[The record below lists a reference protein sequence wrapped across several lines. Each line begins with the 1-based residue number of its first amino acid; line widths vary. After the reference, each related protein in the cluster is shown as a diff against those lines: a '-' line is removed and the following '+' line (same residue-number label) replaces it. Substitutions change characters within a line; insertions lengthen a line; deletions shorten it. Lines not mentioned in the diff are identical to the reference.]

1 MGANLDRLMKSYG
14 VSTPTLSS
22 YSGTAPTALAAG
34 AKPEEQGAYQG
45 ALAKYNAEKEAYNQ
59 YAKDY
64 YNRITGTDL
73 YSSPYMNIRP
83 EEKQKAQW
91 GINLTTPDYAAV
103 APPKAN
109 VSGSTNPDYSS
120 VVNAAY
126 NSVGRKGIG
135 TDPSTIDQAGYDYWS
150 KQLSSGAVSPT
161 DFLKSFSGGVQADIA
176 KNPNTIGS
184 KYEQDYMSQHP
195 NADPYAN
202 LVNTAY
208 AGIGRTGVGEGMTH
222 IDQPG
227 YDYWLGQLK
236 SGAIDSAK
244 FLPSFGGDIN
254 KYLGANPSNDYTK
267 YVQGYLGIK
276 PTAAAANPITSIDNT
291 PMAAP
296 TVVPDVTPAGPD
308 DWAYAHGGSV
318 QHFARGGI
326 GRVDGGI
333 NDLADK
339 YAMDNPAEL
348 PEIYAQA
355 DTGTR
360 TDAAPASVA
369 QRTVGSAVS
378 PPSGTFELNADQLRK
393 FQASAQAVGEQPMQR
408 GSPGPVEGAP
418 VRTEPPASPAAAV
431 VAAAAPSADD
441 AREALYKKY
450 FTRPAESSAL
460 VEARKKSADSQAAF
474 LAAVNDQMGKTEEN
488 APSKAEMYFRLAA
501 ALASPTKTGG
511 IMENVA
517 LAAKE
522 LGDFQKSTTDAK
534 KAAAA
539 AKLQMLLKTHEITW
553 QVAKEELAA
562 LEKAES
568 EENVNR
574 RTFGTELIKEQ
585 QKNLEP
591 KSDVAKKL
599 VDAGLTPGTPEF
611 IKKMN
616 EATELENKQKAQT
629 VATQAASEERKAEEA
644 KKLTPAEVKL
654 KTSLDSDISTQE
666 EALRQIEIA
675 IENSPKAFD
684 NTLAGVAKRKFA
696 ENKNIFGGKPDP
708 QVTATERMEAALG
721 HNILQSASS
730 MKGSLSD
737 KDLSF
742 LRGLSGVG
750 SKSSDARNQILT
762 DAKDKLEREIA
773 KSRKQQADVLAGRY
787 REKTLTQGTE

>member
-1 MGANLDRLMKSYG
+1 M
-14 VSTPTLSS
+14 SS
-22 YSGTAPTALAAG
+22 YSGTAPTALAADST
-34 AKPEEQGAYQG
+34 PEQQGVYQG

-64 YNRITGTDL
+64 SNRIMSTDL
-73 YSSPYMNIRP
+73 YSNPAINILP
-83 EEKQKAQW
+83 QAKQKAQW
-91 GINLTTPDYAAV
+91 DTALTTPNYSNIT
-103 APPKAN
+103 APRADLTDTASKGAT
-109 VSGSTNPDYSS
+109 VGQNPDYNSM
-120 VVNAAY
+120 VNAAY
-126 NSVGRKGIG
+126 GSIGRSGIG
-135 TDPSTIDQAGYDYWS
+135 SSLNNIDQS
-150 KQLSSGAVSPT
+150 
-161 DFLKSFSGGVQADIA
+161 
-176 KNPNTIGS
+176 
-184 KYEQDYMSQHP
+184 
-195 NADPYAN
+195 
-202 LVNTAY
+202 
-208 AGIGRTGVGEGMTH
+208 
-222 IDQPG
+222 G
-227 YDYWLGQLK
+227 YDYWLNQLK
-236 SGAIDSAK
+236 SGAISPDDFTNTFKTGVNSYI
-244 FLPSFGGDIN
+244 SQ
-254 KYLGANPSNDYTK
+254 NPATDYTK

-276 PTAAAANPITSIDNT
+276 PTAATTDSISSIDNT
-291 PMAAP
+291 SMATP
-296 TVVPDVTPAGPD
+296 TVVPDVTPTGPD
-308 DWAYAHGGSV
+308 QWAYAHGGPV
-318 QHFARGGI
+318 RHFYGG
-326 GRVDGGI
+326 GSNRI
-333 NDLADK
+333 NADLPDLADK
-339 YAMDNPAEL
+339 YALDNPAEL
-348 PEIYAQA
+348 PVIMAKN
-355 DTGTR
+355 DTGTA

-369 QRTVGSAVS
+369 QRTVGGAVS
-378 PPSGTFELNADQLRK
+378 PPSGTFELNADQLRG
-393 FQASAQAVGEQPMQR
+393 FQASARAVGEQPMQR

-431 VAAAAPSADD
+431 VAASAPSADD

-474 LAAVNDQMGKTEEN
+474 LKAVNDQMGKTEEN

-511 IMENVA
+511 IMENVG

-522 LGDFQKSTTDAK
+522 LADFQKSTTDAK
-534 KAAAA
+534 RAADA

-553 QVAKEELAA
+553 QTAKEELAA

-568 EENVNR
+568 EENANR
-574 RTFGTELIKEQ
+574 RTFGTKIIEEQ

-591 KSDVAKKL
+591 KSDVARKL
-599 VDAGLTPGTPEF
+599 VDAGLKPGTPEF

-654 KTSLDSDISTQE
+654 KTSIDSDISTQE

-721 HNILQSASS
+721 HNILQSAAS

-773 KSRKQQADVLAGRY
+773 KSKKQQADVLGGRY